1 MVKQEWMNELKPP
14 IFNKTD
20 YELMRTHLIIII
32 NENEMN
38 EIEKHKRMS
47 NQTKRESERDRL
59 GKWLPNKQINQIG
72 GIRLAC
78 TMPLL
83 GTIDAGNKDDN
94 HHHHHHGDGDQ

>member
-1 MVKQEWMNELKPP
+1 MVKQEWMNEWKPS

-38 EIEKHKRMS
+38 EIEKHKGMS

-59 GKWLPNKQINQIG
+59 GK
-72 GIRLAC
+72 
-78 TMPLL
+78 
-83 GTIDAGNKDDN
+83 
-94 HHHHHHGDGDQ
+94 